1 MDIVSLRLFIYT
13 VLVGSVYMEVV
24 MQSKIFRVVIY
35 GVLLFNSVFCF
46 AAATA
51 NTALQQDKV
60 PQFLFVLEA
69 DHGTLQH
76 QADGQV
82 RLSLS
87 VEHMQHI
94 LMFSDRPFRIA
105 RYITDTELAKYWVA
119 TGDNSFTA
127 DPPNAALLIN
137 DKLYDIE
144 LKNIAVTNDN
154 VVFTGTTVNIEGSKA
169 TQAPDLTGAVRLF
182 IDENLDR

>member
-1 MDIVSLRLFIYT
+1 
-13 VLVGSVYMEVV
+13 

-35 GVLLFNSVFCF
+35 GVLLFSSVFCF
-46 AAATA
+46 AAATTATTATTATADTA

-105 RYITDTELAKYWVA
+105 RYITDAELAKYWVA

-169 TQAPDLTGAVRLF
+169 IQASDLTGAVRLF
-182 IDENLDR
+182 IDGYCCGL